1 MAETIFKS
9 LGFRTEQE
17 YIDYL
22 LKTKTKTKTAIA
34 VKGPVF
40 VPIAQEP
47 VKKTTEKKELL
58 GTTESGV
65 EIKIITPETTGRSAV
80 NSNVAPVG
88 FHYMPDGS
96 LMADSEMETPAGAY
110 TESISGVTIIGT
122 STVSNNVTILNE
134 VKNVKGTVTDNIVTD
149 RNIRGYKCDPIL
161 GCISYEFT
169 KADIEAL
176 LKKDLDGKINSTSN
190 VDLNISEGSPKT
202 LARTVNNEEDYYNKL
217 TGIKSSGLSAR
228 ERLNAL
234 GIYETL
240 DLCLEN
246 CYTKST
252 DEGFPCYGCVND
264 QIISVTKKWG
274 DDDFIGKEGKFN
286 SDNLCGEILFESQS
300 FQMFL
305 TPSDLQASLNP
316 NSSCYETSVS
326 SGDPV
331 TDCGPSNF
339 ILEIE
344 VSGSLND
351 DPDENF
357 YGNVQLTLEEF
368 LDYAVLGTTGSP
380 TLNEFLDKVLP
391 TGAKASIAYNSITGN
406 FNGNWSL
413 FDSYYIPYNAQT
425 ETYSKEMVIKVI
437 GGEIATGTVPVN
449 HGLLGISGDQL
460 QEYANNYCN
469 GVITQTYTEPT
480 VTPNTASKSI
490 FNPTYSGSTTGWLG
504 GINNNYSI
512 FQLPN
517 TLASAS
523 FRDPSSSANPQS
535 LTHLSAYLASGSE
548 FSQFTV
554 GLDVTTNV
562 TIASASSNF
571 IGNDGNSSTYKL
583 EGPIVLTTSSAAL
596 DSTGSLRIEQGQS
609 LRIRDG
615 ISFDIIPG
623 CINPNAINYDPSATI
638 DNGSCILNVEGC
650 TDPNSLNYN
659 LSANVDNGSCIYGG
673 CTDPTA
679 YNYNPNASVDNG
691 TCQYVTIGNFTP
703 PTPPKKQYIKS
714 NSSLSAPKLT
724 KETLVTPQGLVYN
737 GPYYLDPK
745 YGTLFGNIPL
755 STPINYDPNAIL
767 YLNTNNQRR
776 YISDNVVISTNLPAA
791 YKAPIGPESYH
802 KCSNCIFNKNNYCI
816 KWQANIRVNFWCKS
830 YKPQNQLIMGGD
842 TYRDLYPGIP
852 QYGFYTSGNE
862 FLLANNNYYIGSYNI
877 TNNGIYQTADT
888 SSTTLMLKPSLLQ
901 GPNFHFTKIN
911 MNLLP
916 STNNIAPSPS
926 SAPSTPSSPSTQTST
941 QTTTQTTTTS
951 PTNTSS
957 GGTGTSYSY

>member
-1 MAETIFKS
+1 MATTDWKS
-9 LGFRTEQE
+9 LGFKTEQEYIDNILVYYQSLGFNTEQE

-22 LKTKTKTKTAIA
+22 SKTKTKTSKAVVDPNSVSITKELVTETKT
-34 VKGPVF
+34 K
-40 VPIAQEP
+40 E
-47 VKKTTEKKELL
+47 KELL

-65 EIKIITPETTGRSAV
+65 EIKIISQETTDRSAI
-80 NSNVAPVG
+80 
-88 FHYMPDGS
+88 S
-96 LMADSEMETPAGAY
+96 LDTSINTETLTTIPPK
-110 TESISGVTIIGT
+110 TESISGVTTIGT

-134 VKNVKGTVTDNIVTD
+134 VKDVKGTVINDIKID
-149 RNIRGYKCDPIL
+149 RDIRGYKCDPIL
-161 GCISYEFT
+161 GCISYTFT
-169 KADIEAL
+169 KADIETL
-176 LKKDLDGKINSTSN
+176 FKTIP
-190 VDLNISEGSPKT
+190 VDLNISEDDPKT
-202 LARTVNNEEDYYNKL
+202 LARTVNNEKDYYNNL
-217 TGIKSSGLSAR
+217 TGIKSRGLSAR
-228 ERLNAL
+228 EKLNAL
-234 GIYETL
+234 GIYQTL
-240 DLCLEN
+240 DLCLEK

-274 DDDFIGKEGKFN
+274 DDDFIGKDGSFGEG
-286 SDNLCGEILFESQS
+286 NLCGEILFESQS
-300 FQMFL
+300 IQMFL

-316 NSSCYETSVS
+316 NSPCYETSVS

-331 TDCGPSNF
+331 TDCGPSNI
-339 ILEIE
+339 ILEID

-351 DPDENF
+351 DPDETF

-368 LDYAVLGTTGSP
+368 LDYTVLGTTGSP
-380 TLNEFLDKVLP
+380 TLNEFLDKVFP

-425 ETYSKEMVIKVI
+425 GTSEKAMVIKVI
-437 GGEIATGTVPVN
+437 GGEITAISS
-449 HGLLGISGDQL
+449 LGISGDQL

-504 GINNNYSI
+504 GINNNYSL

-535 LTHLSAYLASGSE
+535 LTYLSAYSASGSE

-571 IGNDGNSSTYKL
+571 IGNDGSSSTYKL

-596 DSTGSLRIEQGQS
+596 DSTGSLRIEQGQA

-659 LSANVDNGSCIYGG
+659 PSANVDNGSCIYGG

-703 PTPPKKQYIKS
+703 PKPPKKQYVKS
-714 NSSLSAPKLT
+714 NSSLSVPKLT

-737 GPYYLDPK
+737 GPYHLDSK
-745 YGTLFGNIPL
+745 YGTLSGNISL
-755 STPINYDPNAIL
+755 STPINFDNNAIL

-776 YISDNVVISTNLPAA
+776 YISDNVIISTNLPAA
-791 YKAPIGPESYH
+791 YKAPIGPENYQ
-802 KCSNCIFNKNNYCI
+802 KCSNCIFNKNNNCI
-816 KWQANIRVNFWCKS
+816 KWQANIRANFWCNS

-888 SSTTLMLKPSLLQ
+888 SSTTLTLKPSLLQ
-901 GPNFHFTKIN
+901 GPNFHFTKVNIN
-911 MNLLP
+911 VLP
-916 STNNIAPSPS
+916 TTNNI
-926 SAPSTPSSPSTQTST
+926 TPSQPS
-941 QTTTQTTTTS
+941 TQTTTTS